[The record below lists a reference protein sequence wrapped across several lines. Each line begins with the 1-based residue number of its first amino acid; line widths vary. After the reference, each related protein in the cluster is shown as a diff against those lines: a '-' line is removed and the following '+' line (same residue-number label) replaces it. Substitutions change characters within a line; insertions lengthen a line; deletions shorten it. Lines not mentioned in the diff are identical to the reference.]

1 LIGPPLGDQDVAS
14 PESRAIDDPL
24 EMLKLVVRP
33 AIKEGNPPESTIG
46 VTRVERQATPK
57 LPNFL
62 AIVNVIGRARNL
74 TVIA

>member
-1 LIGPPLGDQDVAS
+1 LIGPPLRDQDVAS

-24 EMLKLVVRP
+24 EVLKLVVRP

-46 VTRVERQATPK
+46 VTCVERQATPK

-62 AIVNVIGRARNL
+62 PIVNLCGQARNL
-74 TVIA
+74 PMIA